1 MRVTGATGMGITG
14 MGVTGAR
21 FVRKAVYTVVLSL
34 AMACLMNLTSWIVNL
49 STQPSFAAP
58 QATDSQIEA
67 REQAYEQAKAII
79 EDPKRG
85 VEKEY
90 EKEEAAYEQE
100 HTGEGGLVDKAKAL
114 AAEAAGTA
122 QK

>member
-1 MRVTGATGMGITG
+1 MRR
-14 MGVTGAR
+14 GVRVA
-21 FVRKAVYTVVLSL
+21 VLSL
-34 AMACLMNLTSWIVNL
+34 ALACLISLTSWMVL
-49 STQPSFAAP
+49 ATPPSSAAP
-58 QATDSQIEA
+58 RATDTQIEE
-67 REQAYEQAKAII
+67 REQAYEQAKAIA

-100 HTGEGGLVDKAKAL
+100 HGGEGGLVDKAKAL